1 MALKCPPRHD
11 LNIAYYVALIISFPL
26 FFPVVLPPR
35 VEVIA
40 PPERGSIG
48 LYEREYVSTGYVY
61 VPSTCE

>member
-35 VEVIA
+35 VDVIA

-48 LYEREYVSTGYVY
+48 LYEREYVSTG
-61 VPSTCE
+61 